1 MSRAINKMN
10 IIDKK
15 NRAFA
20 CYACEGK
27 VCGIKGNWV
36 LLGSVRFR
44 KSLPKIVQN
53 PEKSQKLVDLME
65 QSPDEPN
72 AGLEPAASR
81 LEVSR
86 ATIAL
91 AGPLFT
97 RLLEKRCDW

>member
-1 MSRAINKMN
+1 MCVKCKISEKSAKIR
-10 IIDKK
+10 
-15 NRAFA
+15 
-20 CYACEGK
+20 
-27 VCGIKGNWV
+27 
-36 LLGSVRFR
+36 R
-44 KSLPKIVQN
+44 KSKK
-53 PEKSQKLVDLME
+53 KSQKMVDLME

-91 AGPLFT
+91 AGPLVT

>member
-1 MSRAINKMN
+1 MN

-20 CYACEGK
+20 CYACYACKGK
-27 VCGIKGNWV
+27 ACGIKGNW
-36 LLGSVRFR
+36 LLLESVRFQ
-44 KSLPKIVQN
+44 KCLPKSVEN
-53 PEKSQKLVDLME
+53 PKKSQKMIDLME

-91 AGPLFT
+91 AGPPITL
-97 RLLEKRCDW
+97 LLEKRCDW

>member
-1 MSRAINKMN
+1 MSRAINKIN

-15 NRAFA
+15 NRAYA

-27 VCGIKGNWV
+27 DCGIKGNWV

-44 KSLPKIVQN
+44 KSLPTIVQN
-53 PEKSQKLVDLME
+53 PEKSPKMIDLME

-91 AGPLFT
+91 AGPPIILFV
-97 RLLEKRCDW
+97 EKRCD

>member
-1 MSRAINKMN
+1 M
-10 IIDKK
+10 
-15 NRAFA
+15 
-20 CYACEGK
+20 
-27 VCGIKGNWV
+27 
-36 LLGSVRFR
+36 
-44 KSLPKIVQN
+44 
-53 PEKSQKLVDLME
+53 VDLME

-91 AGPLFT
+91 AGPFFT

>member
-1 MSRAINKMN
+1 
-10 IIDKK
+10 
-15 NRAFA
+15 
-20 CYACEGK
+20 
-27 VCGIKGNWV
+27 
-36 LLGSVRFR
+36 
-44 KSLPKIVQN
+44 
-53 PEKSQKLVDLME
+53 ME

-97 RLLEKRCDW
+97 RLFEKSYDW